1 VAVVTAVVVG
11 GAVVAVVA
19 GPDVVAVVAGA
30 DVDVGPDVDVGTVSA
45 AAGVVVSVVATLA
58 RRAVVA
64 VVDTSAAIEAV
75 DVAGVLETEES
86 VRARPNRNAPT
97 ATVTTRAAMR
107 SVVTA
112 WSTGL
117 RRRAVLPADRSLTAG
132 VSPVG
137 SSQLAISASYPE
149 DALANRRL
157 SCPGRNHATL
167 AP

>member
-19 GPDVVAVVAGA
+19 GADVVAVVAGA
-30 DVDVGPDVDVGTVSA
+30 DVDVGTVSA